1 MCVQLPGVCTTQHI
15 SDTVGW
21 SAQLLGVP
29 LRAIGSVI
37 GFMQP
42 VPLVNFV
49 AVRWVEVNE
58 VGRAAAR

>member
-1 MCVQLPGVCTTQHI
+1 M

-42 VPLVNFV
+42 VPLVNLV
-49 AVRWVEVNE
+49 AVRLVEVNE